1 MKIKVKFEMKI
12 NLKRKYKNIIYMKT
26 QMKNLKGIF

>member
-12 NLKRKYKNIIYMKT
+12 NLKKKYKNIIYMKT
-26 QMKNLKGIF
+26 PMKNLKGIL